1 MSESCSAQS
10 APCGKSDAVSIRS
23 VDGTRAEAVPCGRL
37 ASRERIDRLEA
48 VPRAEAG
55 DIIQDRFGRVFDYL
69 RVAVTDRCNLRC
81 VYCMPEEGVDFASHD
96 KLLQTE
102 EILRVIR
109 VASKLGV
116 HKVRFTGGEPLV
128 RRDIVE
134 LVKETGRIPGIRT
147 VHLTTNGVLLP
158 GFAKPLREA
167 GLHGINLSL
176 DTLDPEKFKACTRR
190 TGVRKVLAGLER
202 VLALGFP
209 SVKVNVVAMRGFND
223 DEMGAF
229 AEITRDAPITVRF
242 IELMPFD
249 ASQIWKTGHFL
260 STEKMMDRFTR
271 LYRQSEVVEGS
282 STEHTTF
289 RLPGGAGRVAF
300 IPSYTRDFCADCTRI
315 RLTADGRIRNCL
327 YSEEEFGLLGCLR
340 QGGDDEDIAQTLK
353 RAMWAKQ
360 EDGWAAQQRAR
371 SDLGAAGRSRE
382 SMAQIGG

>member
-1 MSESCSAQS
+1 MSESGSAQS
-10 APCGKSDAVSIRS
+10 APCGKDVAVSIGG
-23 VDGTRAEAVPCGRL
+23 VDGALAETVPCGWT
-37 ASRERIDRLEA
+37 ASRERVDRLEA
-48 VPRAEAG
+48 VPREGDG

-81 VYCMPEEGVDFASHD
+81 VYCMPEGGVNFVNHD
-96 KLLQTE
+96 KLMQTA

-109 VASKLGV
+109 VASTLGV

-134 LVKETGRIPGIRT
+134 LVEETGRIPGIRT

-158 GFAKPLREA
+158 GFARPLKEA

-176 DTLDPEKFKACTRR
+176 DTLDPKKFKTCTRR
-190 TGVRKVLAGLER
+190 TGVLKVLAGLER

-229 AEITRDAPITVRF
+229 AELTRDAPITVRF

-249 ASQIWKTGHFL
+249 ASQIWKKGHFL
-260 STEKMMDRFTR
+260 STEKMMDQFTR
-271 LYRQSEVVEGS
+271 LYRQSEIVDGS

-289 RLPGGAGRVAF
+289 RLPGCVGKVAF
-300 IPSYTRDFCADCTRI
+300 IPSYTRNFCGDCTRI

-327 YSEEEFGLLGCLR
+327 YSEEEFGLLGCIR
-340 QGGDDEDIAQTLK
+340 QGGNDEDIAQTLK

-360 EDGWAAQQRAR
+360 EDGRAAQQRAR
-371 SDLGAAGRSRE
+371 SGPGAAGRSRE

>member
-1 MSESCSAQS
+1 MSESCSAKS
-10 APCGKSDAVSIRS
+10 APCDQGIAPSIEG
-23 VDGTRAEAVPCGRL
+23 VDGPRAETVPCGRP
-37 ASRERIDRLEA
+37 AFQERDDRVET
-48 VPRAEAG
+48 VPREAGG

-81 VYCMPEEGVDFASHD
+81 VYCMPEGGVDFASHD
-96 KLLQTE
+96 KLLQTA

-109 VASKLGV
+109 VASRLGV

-134 LVKETGRIPGIRT
+134 LVEEAGQTPGIRT

-167 GLHGINLSL
+167 GLHGINISL
-176 DTLDPEKFKACTRR
+176 DTLDPERFKTCTRR
-190 TGVRKVLAGLER
+190 TGVQQVLAGLEE
-202 VLALGFP
+202 VLVLGFP

-229 AEITRDAPITVRF
+229 AELTRDAPITVRF

-249 ASQIWKTGHFL
+249 ANQIWKTGHFL

-271 LYRQSEVVEGS
+271 LYRQSEVVDGS
-282 STEHTTF
+282 STEHMTF
-289 RLPGGAGRVAF
+289 RLPGGAGKVAF

-340 QGGDDEDIAQTLK
+340 QGGSDEDIAQTLK
-353 RAMWAKQ
+353 NAMWAKQ
-360 EDGWAAQQRAR
+360 ADGRAAQESAR
-371 SDLGAAGRSRE
+371 SGLGANGRSRE